1 MRTAFA
7 SVIPAALLAAA
18 FAAPA
23 TAQLAPQMKIGV
35 ISVPTLLRDAPQV
48 RSANDKFRAEFQKR
62 EDEIKA
68 EAKRLNDDAKKYQR
82 EADTMSA
89 QQRTSAQNDF
99 ATRKTA
105 LDEKQRQFAEEA
117 QQRNDQLQRDV
128 LEKINQAIV
137 EVSKE
142 RGLDLVIKDPAWAN
156 ASLDITAD
164 VMKKLAAMQ
173 TAPAAEPKKKK

>member
-7 SVIPAALLAAA
+7 AVLPAVLFAAV

-23 TAQLAPQMKIGV
+23 AAQMAAPTKIGV
-35 ISVPTLLRDAPQV
+35 ISAPVLLRDAPQV
-48 RSANDKFRAEFQKR
+48 RSANDKF
-62 EDEIKA
+62 KA
-68 EAKRLNDDAKKYQR
+68 ETKKLNDDARKYQR

-105 LDEKQRQFAEEA
+105 LEEKQRAFGEA
-117 QQRNDQLQRDV
+117 AQARNDELQRDV
-128 LEKINQAIV
+128 LERINQAII
-137 EVSKE
+137 EVAKE
-142 RGLDLVIKDPAWAN
+142 KGLDLVLKDPAYA
-156 ASLDITAD
+156 AAALDVTPD

-173 TAPAAEPKKKK
+173 AAPAAEPKKKK